1 VDSYDINYKLIKQAG
16 KAPRFIMDFV
26 YEEGKGWL
34 IDNMYFDDYNG
45 KVLKLYSEYN
55 EY

>member
-1 VDSYDINYKLIKQAG
+1 
-16 KAPRFIMDFV
+16 MDFV

-55 EY
+55 EYQLTKVLEQGIRF